1 MSLSLQKDF
10 PALANLSGS
19 PDEEKKSFYKIETK
33 AAEDVCCTVKRNCKP
48 KRRHNKICSS
58 LSFLWHNTIQ
68 KV

>member
-33 AAEDVCCTVKRNCKP
+33 AAEDVCCTVKRNCKA
-48 KRRHNKICSS
+48 K
-58 LSFLWHNTIQ
+58 
-68 KV
+68 